1 MHGPDR
7 DPVSRLG
14 RAVAAAGAP
23 SADYDLNPDVVLP
36 PDRQLVP
43 AAVLVPVLVENG
55 AATLFLTRRSSAL
68 RSHPGQIA
76 FPGGRRDAGD
86 ASARAA
92 ALREASEEIGLDPQS
107 VEVIGEMP
115 VHETVTGFSVTPV
128 VGIVAQRFHPVLEA
142 GEVEEVFEV
151 PLDSVT
157 DPARFS
163 IQARRWRGAMRRYYA
178 VPCGPH
184 YIWGATARILR
195 AMSDAMA
202 AP

>member
-1 MHGPDR
+1 MRGPDR
-7 DPVSRLG
+7 DPVNRLR

-23 SADYDLNPDVVLP
+23 SADYDLNPEIVLP

-43 AAVLVPVLVENG
+43 AAVLVPVLVEGG

-68 RSHPGQIA
+68 SRHPGQIA
-76 FPGGRRDAGD
+76 FPGGRRDPGD

-92 ALREASEEIGLDPQS
+92 ALREASEEIGLDPHS
-107 VEVIGEMP
+107 VEVLGEMP

-128 VGIVAQRFHPVLEA
+128 VGIVARRFRPVPEA

-151 PLDSVT
+151 PLERVT
-157 DPARFS
+157 DPASFS

-178 VPCGPH
+178 VPCGPR

-195 AMSDAMA
+195 AMCDAMA
-202 AP
+202 PP

>member
-1 MHGPDR
+1 MRGPDR
-7 DPVSRLG
+7 DPVDRLR

-43 AAVLVPVLVENG
+43 AAVLVPVLVEDG
-55 AATLFLTRRSSAL
+55 AATLFLTRRSPAL
-68 RSHPGQIA
+68 KRHPGQIA
-76 FPGGRRDAGD
+76 FPGGRRDADD

-92 ALREASEEIGLDPQS
+92 ALREASEEIGLDPRS
-107 VEVIGEMP
+107 VEVIGDMP

-128 VGIVAQRFHPVLEA
+128 VGIVAQRFRPVPEA

-151 PLDSVT
+151 PLDSVI
-157 DPARFS
+157 DPDRFS
-163 IQARRWRGAMRRYYA
+163 IQARRWRGAMRRYYV